1 MHPLAIG
8 DRIARYRILADVGA
22 GGMGIV
28 YRAEDLTLRREVALK
43 VLSPTVA
50 PGAVDRFLRE
60 ARAAASLNH
69 PNICTIFDAG
79 EFEGRPYIAMELIE
93 GQTLKQRLSAGSIL
107 LGSVVD
113 LAIQI
118 ADGLVAAHSKGV
130 IHRDIKPANISVTS
144 DGRAK
149 ILDFGLAKLASEIEA
164 ADPEA
169 TQLTAHMTVLGTT
182 AYMSPEQA
190 RGETLDARS
199 DLFSFGVLLYEMCCG
214 RRPFTGPTA
223 AVISSAILTQE
234 PPPMDTPAGAV
245 PEELAGI
252 VRRALDKDRNRRY
265 QRAAEILEDLRTLKR
280 KLDFD
285 QVSAESRRLT
295 GSNSRHDSTRL
306 RNLVSPTNVPEA
318 LHDYLRRFPDADVQ
332 LRRLKHYVWPAA
344 VLEDQMTGEI
354 TAVGQ
359 ARTIV
364 TNTLREDPEAFVLLL
379 GDYGSGKT
387 SFLQMLGRELATDA
401 LTQSGYAPVPIY
413 LNLGFARN
421 STDLIGA
428 ISAYMARYGVT
439 VSPNELREF
448 LQSYRNVVLLLDGF
462 DEMAG
467 WVDFGAVPEILDRIR
482 HLQLVSGVRLVL
494 SGRTSFF
501 RSDVEVG
508 IVGASHVVRLSAFDD
523 DSVQRYVT
531 LRDPKLAARATTLF
545 ERHPD
550 LRELCRHPIHLMLFV
565 SWLATESGSGQSS
578 SASRRV
584 EQTSDADLAD
594 FSVVDLYHRFF
605 TKTLQDNFGTLTRWP
620 LNQRLAFV
628 RRVAQDWFIDNVF
641 EWPIGE
647 FSKRIAREFPVL
659 SNDEVDRY
667 TLQLLNCTF
676 FTRVG
681 DHYRFLHRSYIEY
694 LVSQNLVDALWSGE
708 MAPWEGVLYTDIF
721 EMTYQLLV
729 KRGLENV
736 NFERVFETA
745 SLRVQ
750 TNVITMSW
758 RHHPP
763 MIEPIVRKQ
772 LRHSPYVSVRLQAS
786 LGMALYPPSRENVE
800 ALSEAFATEQNT
812 VVKGMIQ
819 RVTGNWLTAEIATDL
834 RQILQSIADTA
845 VDLQPADAARAT
857 LQRKEDPKDSE
868 RILLAYRRAML
879 QGDRLWPAAAG
890 PILVLGT
897 VQHTSS
903 FPYIHRI
910 ASNARHPEIRAAYR
924 MVQRFTG
931 LPDLPPG

>member
-1 MHPLAIG
+1 
-8 DRIARYRILADVGA
+8 
-22 GGMGIV
+22 
-28 YRAEDLTLRREVALK
+28 
-43 VLSPTVA
+43 
-50 PGAVDRFLRE
+50 
-60 ARAAASLNH
+60 
-69 PNICTIFDAG
+69 
-79 EFEGRPYIAMELIE
+79 
-93 GQTLKQRLSAGSIL
+93 
-107 LGSVVD
+107 
-113 LAIQI
+113 
-118 ADGLVAAHSKGV
+118 
-130 IHRDIKPANISVTS
+130 
-144 DGRAK
+144 
-149 ILDFGLAKLASEIEA
+149 
-164 ADPEA
+164 
-169 TQLTAHMTVLGTT
+169 
-182 AYMSPEQA
+182 
-190 RGETLDARS
+190 
-199 DLFSFGVLLYEMCCG
+199 
-214 RRPFTGPTA
+214 
-223 AVISSAILTQE
+223 
-234 PPPMDTPAGAV
+234 
-245 PEELAGI
+245 
-252 VRRALDKDRNRRY
+252 
-265 QRAAEILEDLRTLKR
+265 
-280 KLDFD
+280 
-285 QVSAESRRLT
+285 
-295 GSNSRHDSTRL
+295 
-306 RNLVSPTNVPEA
+306 
-318 LHDYLRRFPDADVQ
+318 
-332 LRRLKHYVWPAA
+332 
-344 VLEDQMTGEI
+344 
-354 TAVGQ
+354 
-359 ARTIV
+359 
-364 TNTLREDPEAFVLLL
+364 
-379 GDYGSGKT
+379 
-387 SFLQMLGRELATDA
+387 
-401 LTQSGYAPVPIY
+401 
-413 LNLGFARN
+413 
-421 STDLIGA
+421 
-428 ISAYMARYGVT
+428 
-439 VSPNELREF
+439 
-448 LQSYRNVVLLLDGF
+448 
-462 DEMAG
+462 
-467 WVDFGAVPEILDRIR
+467 
-482 HLQLVSGVRLVL
+482 
-494 SGRTSFF
+494 
-501 RSDVEVG
+501 
-508 IVGASHVVRLSAFDD
+508 VVRLSAFDD

-531 LRDPKLAARATTLF
+531 LRDPKLIGRATTLF

-565 SWLATESGSGQSS
+565 SWLGTESGSGQSS
-578 SASRRV
+578 SASRRG
-584 EQTSDADLAD
+584 EQTSDSDLAD

-708 MAPWEGVLYTDIF
+708 MAPWEGVMYTDIF

-786 LGMALYPPSRENVE
+786 LGMALYPPSRENVD
-800 ALSEAFATEQNT
+800 AVCEAFAAEQNT
-812 VVKGMIQ
+812 VVKGMMQ
-819 RVTGNWLTAEIATDL
+819 RVTGNWLTAEIAPDL
-834 RQILQSIADTA
+834 RQMLQSIADTP

-897 VQHTSS
+897 IQHTSS

-910 ASNARHPEIRAAYR
+910 ASGARHPEIRAAYR
-924 MVQRFTG
+924 LVQRFTG